1 MFNSDL
7 KKRNIEVQ
15 NAKIYFHKTH
25 EIVQIVKNKCD
36 LIITMNVTYSLAK
49 ALCDPQKTV
58 LYFVSCSKDPRNL
71 CKDRYFIATSHMK
84 IYRTDEKVFF
94 SSANLSLSSWLE
106 ITVETQRTKEIDK
119 FVEGIVRELKLRD
132 DYIAAFH

>member
-1 MFNSDL
+1 MSYSSL
-7 KKRNIEVQ
+7 IEVQ

-25 EIVQIVKNKCD
+25 EIVQIVKDKCD

-49 ALCDPQKTV
+49 ALCDPEKTV
-58 LYFVSCSKDPRNL
+58 LYFVSCSKDPKSL
-71 CKDRYFIATSHMK
+71 CKARYFIATSHMK

-106 ITVETQRTKEIDK
+106 ITVETQRTKEIDE
-119 FVEGIVRELKLRD
+119 FVEGIVRELRLRD
-132 DYIAAFH
+132 DYIVAFH